1 MRKLLCAIALATP
14 VVVFSQA
21 PADSVSARAKQLH
34 DRAIVVDSHDDTT
47 QRLIFDK
54 AFDIG
59 KRNPNGNID
68 IPRMREGGL
77 DARFFSIW
85 VPSEVTGPTAVKRA
99 LDQIDAVR
107 EAVRRHPHDLMLA
120 TTAAD
125 VRKAAADHKIAA
137 LMGMEGGHMIDE
149 RHVAD
154 AERRVYAQQPQ
165 IVAR

>member
-1 MRKLLCAIALATP
+1 MRKILCAIALAIP
-14 VVVFSQA
+14 VAVVTQA
-21 PADSVSARAKQLH
+21 PPDSVSPRAKQLH

-77 DARFFSIW
+77 DALFFSIW

-99 LDQIDAVR
+99 LRSMPCAKR
-107 EAVRRHPHDLMLA
+107 S
-120 TTAAD
+120 
-125 VRKAAADHKIAA
+125 
-137 LMGMEGGHMIDE
+137 
-149 RHVAD
+149 
-154 AERRVYAQQPQ
+154 
-165 IVAR
+165 ARIPTI